1 MEITRISVIG
11 AGIMGMGITKAIF
24 KQGYPVILFDTDEAK
39 LSETIEQ
46 IKKGARRSQNSDLVR
61 GSASLVEALQN
72 ADLAIEAA
80 VENLEIKSEIFSQM
94 GRLAPSRTILASNT
108 SSLSVESLAH
118 ASTVPER
125 VLGLHFFNP
134 AFLMRL
140 VEVITH
146 PGLDEKN
153 LASAME
159 FIGRLK
165 KEAVLCRDS
174 PGFIVNRILI
184 PVVNEAFHRLE
195 GFSGDDLIQ
204 ESLDIDSSVSASGVL
219 PMGPFN
225 LVDLIGIDTT
235 HAAAERLYHGF
246 DEDRRY
252 EPAPLLREYA
262 RKGFYGRKSRRGIY
276 YYANT
281 AIDPD
286 YNPRLDRIGQKMED
300 IPTPRFSSDDLMAVI
315 INEAFR
321 VIEEK
326 LTPDYRAIDLA
337 MELGTRWTEGPFSL
351 LRSKGRNAVISR
363 LESLGRDS
371 PESRRYSISGA
382 LLDPP
387 REIRIFLEEDA
398 REREYR

>member
-1 MEITRISVIG
+1 MEIHRISVIG
-11 AGIMGMGITKAIF
+11 AGIMGMGIAKAIF
-24 KQGYPVILFDTDEAK
+24 KQGYPVILFDTDAGK
-39 LSETIEQ
+39 LSDTIEQ
-46 IKKGARRSQNSDLVR
+46 IKKGARRSQNPDLVS
-61 GSASLVEALQN
+61 GSESLAGALQD

-108 SSLSVESLAH
+108 SSLSVVSLAH
-118 ASTVPER
+118 ASAVPER
-125 VLGLHFFNP
+125 VVGLHFFNP

-146 PGLDEKN
+146 PALDEQN
-153 LASAME
+153 LLRVMK
-159 FIGRLK
+159 FIGELK

-195 GFSGDDLIQ
+195 GLSGDDLIQ
-204 ESLDIDSSVSASGVL
+204 RALDIDSSVAASGIL

-262 RKGFYGRKSRRGIY
+262 RKGFFGRKSGRGIY

-286 YNPRLDRIGQKMED
+286 YNPRLDGRGQKIED
-300 IPTPRFSSDDLMAVI
+300 TPSPVFCSDDLMAVI
-315 INEAFR
+315 INEACR
-321 VIEEK
+321 VVEER
-326 LTPDYRAIDLA
+326 LTPDFLAIDRA

-351 LRSKGRNAVISR
+351 LRSKGRDSVISR
-363 LESLGRDS
+363 LELLGRNN
-371 PESRRYSISGA
+371 PEPRRYSISGA

-387 REIRIFLEEDA
+387 RDIRNFLEEDG
-398 REREYR
+398 RKQED